1 MKTGCLVIYNGTP
14 KLLKSL
20 EELPKHTVLVGIPE
34 DKSLRDPDP
43 DQKEPFTNAAIGYVA
58 EFGAPE
64 ANIPQRQW
72 LQPSIKRASPAI
84 VKYLRQAGRAVL
96 DGKARVADAA
106 MHAAGLTAQ
115 NAARAMVNTGEF
127 QALAEATIKARRARG
142 RTGTKPLVDTGQFRN
157 SISYVVRNG

>member
-1 MKTGCLVIYNGTP
+1 MTIVDGMP

-20 EELPKHTVLVGIPE
+20 EELPKHDVLVGIPE
-34 DKSLRDPDP
+34 DKTLRDSD
-43 DQKEPFTNAAIGYVA
+43 DGEREPFTNAAIGYVA